1 MGTKTIHTLAWK
13 LLVDNDQFL
22 KGTKAN
28 KKEIADAKR
37 EMRAM
42 LSPAEKMEIS
52 LEKLGTLARKDARFQ
67 HLYNRKLA
75 QYNTHLKDSAKNA
88 RKFKTA
94 GRAMKTGLTSLKIAA
109 TALVGGSL
117 LRGMQ
122 DWVDRVDAV
131 AKAARQA
138 GTSVEFLS
146 EMQFAAG
153 QMVGLSADETTE
165 AITQMTRRI
174 GEAVNGMG
182 EAKTTLEA
190 FGISVDQFRGKS
202 PEQVFEILRDNL
214 QGVVNAQDAA
224 VVGGRLFGES
234 LAPFI
239 QLVTDADNAVDGL
252 RQQAVDLGA
261 GLTNLDTDKAEEI
274 SNSMGEINANF
285 QAFSSSFMTGFGP
298 ALNQVLMELT
308 TILDNLRPSKSGGS
322 GKNVVNRNTTAGDAL
337 AAVTRMYGS
346 NAQAVQQLDPSK
358 LRGFWQVFSV
368 MDQVKSERMN
378 RERESINATLTTAKQ
393 SVEQTQLMRAMI
405 NQQQNA
411 INNRTFADLN

>member
-42 LSPAEKMEIS
+42 LSPAEKMELS
-52 LEKLGTLARKDARFQ
+52 LEKLGKLAQKDARFQ
-67 HLYNRKLA
+67 DLYNRKLA
-75 QYNTHLKDSAKNA
+75 QYNTHLKDGAKNA
-88 RKFKTA
+88 AKFAKA
-94 GRAMKTGLTSLKIAA
+94 GSAMKTGLTSLKIAA

-153 QMVGLSADETTE
+153 QMVGLSAEQTTE

-202 PEQVFEILRDNL
+202 PEQVFQILRDNL

-252 RQQAVDLGA
+252 RQRAVDLGA
-261 GLTNLDTDKAEEI
+261 GLTNLDTDKAEKL
-274 SNSMGEINANF
+274 SNSMGEVNASF
-285 QAFSSSFMTGFGP
+285 QAFSNSFMTGVGP
-298 ALNQVLMELT
+298 TMRR
-308 TILDNLRPSKSGGS
+308 ILD
-322 GKNVVNRNTTAGDAL
+322 
-337 AAVTRMYGS
+337 
-346 NAQAVQQLDPSK
+346 
-358 LRGFWQVFSV
+358 
-368 MDQVKSERMN
+368 
-378 RERESINATLTTAKQ
+378 TLTKTLDRLSPTKSATNDGKPTVNKGFTFGDFATGVASMGNLDAMTHLSGPFGYAQQQRILEEKRILEEYMATRIAGQQTAKETM
-393 SVEQTQLMRAMI
+393 EQTQLMRAMF

>member
-190 FGISVDQFRGKS
+190 FGLALTSF
-202 PEQVFEILRDNL
+202 
-214 QGVVNAQDAA
+214 A
-224 VVGGRLFGES
+224 VKVQNRCSRFC
-234 LAPFI
+234 AI
-239 QLVTDADNAVDGL
+239 ICKAW
-252 RQQAVDLGA
+252 
-261 GLTNLDTDKAEEI
+261 LTHKMPL
-274 SNSMGEINANF
+274 
-285 QAFSSSFMTGFGP
+285 
-298 ALNQVLMELT
+298 
-308 TILDNLRPSKSGGS
+308 
-322 GKNVVNRNTTAGDAL
+322 
-337 AAVTRMYGS
+337 
-346 NAQAVQQLDPSK
+346 
-358 LRGFWQVFSV
+358 
-368 MDQVKSERMN
+368 
-378 RERESINATLTTAKQ
+378 
-393 SVEQTQLMRAMI
+393 
-405 NQQQNA
+405 
-411 INNRTFADLN
+411 